1 MQAPLDS
8 AQNTF
13 QSIGKQISEVKI
25 PEVTTQGIR
34 DSATQG
40 LASISSNIDATK
52 SSINDTIGQ
61 FSSENAVSAS
71 KEFLESNSIIAKFVF
86 VIFVVIVFLFLMSLG
101 ISIISYFLQSS
112 RSPYLVSGM
121 VSGNS
126 NIVIPQDPNNPDSII
141 VYRSNDQTKGL
152 EATWS
157 VWLLI
162 NDLAITQKAIINN
175 TSTPVDYVTYKHIF
189 SKGDSE
195 FKKYNINEAT
205 ITKNE
210 KIGVAKTN
218 NAPGVYIADG
228 SSNTLRIYMD
238 DVKGNN
244 QYIDITNIPLKKW
257 FHLVIRIQNNIM
269 DIYMNGIISGRMNF
283 DNTPKQNYDDV
294 LVGANGGFQGNL
306 SNLVYYDHA
315 LGVFDIN
322 NILIKGPNLKQ
333 SSSEKGTSSG
343 YYSYLSNSWYSEKM

>member
-112 RSPYLVSGM
+112 RSPYLLSGM

-162 NDLAITQKAIINN
+162 NDLGTSNTTSNN
-175 TSTPVDYVTYKHIF
+175 TTYVSYKHIF
-189 SKGDSE
+189 SKGNSE
-195 FKKYNINEAT
+195 FKQKTSIDLSGV
-205 ITKNE
+205 
-210 KIGVAKTN
+210 GVAKTN

-294 LVGANGGFQGNL
+294 LVGANSGFQGNL
-306 SNLVYYDHA
+306 SDLVYYDHA

-333 SSSEKGTSSG
+333 SSSEKSTSTG
-343 YYSYLSNSWYSEKM
+343 YYTYLSNSWYSAKM

>member
-8 AQNTF
+8 AQNTI
-13 QSIGKQISEVKI
+13 QSIGKQISDVKL
-25 PEVTTQGIR
+25 PELSTQGIR
-34 DSATQG
+34 DGATQG
-40 LASISSNIDATK
+40 LASLSSNIDATK

-121 VSGNS
+121 VSGNA

-162 NDLAITQKAIINN
+162 NDLGTTPKDS
-175 TSTPVDYVTYKHIF
+175 TSSPVKYVSYKHIF

-195 FKKYNINEAT
+195 FKKYDSNENILTRNDR
-205 ITKNE
+205 
-210 KIGVAKTN
+210 IGVTKTN

-228 SSNTLRIYMD
+228 TSNTLRIYMD
-238 DVKGNN
+238 DVKDNN
-244 QYIDITNIPLKKW
+244 TPIDIDNIPLKKW

-269 DIYMNGIISGRMNF
+269 DIYINGIISGRKNF

-294 LVGANGGFQGNL
+294 IVGSNSGFQGNL
-306 SNLVYYDHA
+306 SDLVYYDHA

-333 SSSEKGTSSG
+333 SSSEKGTSTG
-343 YYSYLSNSWYSEKM
+343 YYTYLSNSWYSAKM